1 MGQLYDA
8 TREARQQRKTRRL
21 AKYTANDTISSSRA
35 ASSEATKVAVYR
47 EDSDH
52 ETTES
57 SEEDDEAA
65 FEAESPKDKKSGTKR
80 KRRVEK
86 HPMNKDMYKIFDG
99 SALVALGMSSASYD
113 HPHADLPQVCCS
125 KNMSRTRW
133 TPMSRTDGRKRW
145 N

>member
-65 FEAESPKDKKSGTKR
+65 FEALPSP
-80 KRRVEK
+80 
-86 HPMNKDMYKIFDG
+86 
-99 SALVALGMSSASYD
+99 
-113 HPHADLPQVCCS
+113 
-125 KNMSRTRW
+125 
-133 TPMSRTDGRKRW
+133 
-145 N
+145 